1 MQFTMSTLVLDNKC
15 YPPEMRLYNDKEQL
29 IIKKEVNDIYEE
41 ISKVKFGKNEF
52 EKIRML
58 RMIDKVRQLF
68 EPRTIKIKEN
78 NE

>member
-1 MQFTMSTLVLDNKC
+1 MSTLVLDDKC
-15 YPPEMRLYNDKEQL
+15 YPPEIRLYNDKEQL
-29 IIKKEVNDIYEE
+29 IAKREVENIYEE
-41 ISKVKFGKNEF
+41 IEKIPFGKNQF

-68 EPRTIKIKEN
+68 EPTTIKIKEN

>member
-1 MQFTMSTLVLDNKC
+1 MSILVLDDKC
-15 YPPEMRLYNDKEQL
+15 YPPEIRLYNDKEQL
-29 IIKKEVNDIYEE
+29 IAKREVENIYEE
-41 ISKVKFGKNEF
+41 IEKIPFGKNEF

>member
-15 YPPEMRLYNDKEQL
+15 YPPEIRLYNDKEQL
-29 IIKKEVNDIYEE
+29 IAKREVENIYEE
-41 ISKVKFGKNEF
+41 IEKIPFGKNQF

>member
-1 MQFTMSTLVLDNKC
+1 MLD
-15 YPPEMRLYNDKEQL
+15 PM
-29 IIKKEVNDIYEE
+29 
-41 ISKVKFGKNEF
+41 GKNEF

>member
-1 MQFTMSTLVLDNKC
+1 MSTLVLDDKC
-15 YPPEMRLYNDKEQL
+15 YPPEIRLYNDKEQL
-29 IIKKEVNDIYEE
+29 IAKREVENIYEE
-41 ISKVKFGKNEF
+41 IEKIPFGKNQF

>member
-1 MQFTMSTLVLDNKC
+1 MSTLVLDDKC
-15 YPPEMRLYNDKEQL
+15 YPPEIRLYNDKEQL
-29 IIKKEVNDIYEE
+29 IAKREVENIYEE
-41 ISKVKFGKNEF
+41 IEKIPFGKNEF

>member
-1 MQFTMSTLVLDNKC
+1 MSTLVLDNKC
-15 YPPEMRLYNDKEQL
+15 YPPEIRLYNDKEQL
-29 IIKKEVNDIYEE
+29 IAKREVENIYEE
-41 ISKVKFGKNEF
+41 IEKIPFGKNQF